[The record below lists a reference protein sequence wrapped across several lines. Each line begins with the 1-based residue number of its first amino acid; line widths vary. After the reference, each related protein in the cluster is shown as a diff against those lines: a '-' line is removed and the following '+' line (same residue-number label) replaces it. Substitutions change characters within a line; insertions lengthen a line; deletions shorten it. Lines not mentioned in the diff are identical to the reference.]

1 MAKTN
6 TYGILGGANVPK
18 EVINASLN
26 DIAKHAFVIP
36 WYGSKTIS
44 PAMEFVYD
52 WMLDNEIDYEV
63 VASSEGRPLPKAL
76 SNQALNVT
84 TVEDVDSAV
93 IDLLVGCK
101 PGIALIMWDE
111 TNPERSL
118 NLANNTIGHGLES
131 LELTNGLCPIVID
144 PPLQM
149 DTEQDGEEL
158 ELSVKTISDEDH
170 LDKVLSLDVTSFD
183 RETLEVMP
191 AASVKRMAANAGY
204 LVKNKEEAIDAL
216 TGSTKVK
223 EDIEIGS
230 ILLLFNDG
238 TELGFGIN
246 KDLLKKIMNL
256 VVDSQ
261 SGE

>member
-6 TYGILGGANVPK
+6 TYGILGGASVPK

-26 DIAKHAFVIP
+26 DIAKHAFVVP

-44 PAMEFVYD
+44 PSMECVYD
-52 WMLDNEIDYEV
+52 WMLDNEIDYEI

-76 SNQALNVT
+76 SKNALNVT
-84 TVEDVDSAV
+84 LVEDVDSTV
-93 IDLLVGCK
+93 IDLLVDCK

-118 NLANNTIGHGLES
+118 NLATSTINRGLES
-131 LELTNGLCPIVID
+131 LELTNGLCPIVVD
-144 PPLQM
+144 PP
-149 DTEQDGEEL
+149 EQSEIT
-158 ELSVKTISDEDH
+158 LSVTEASEMEEH
-170 LDKVLSLDVTSFD
+170 LDKVLDLDVTSFD
-183 RETLEVMP
+183 RETLEIMP
-191 AASVKRMAANAGY
+191 AASVKRMAANAGF

-238 TELGFGIN
+238 TELGFGMN

-261 SGE
+261 SDE

>member
-44 PAMEFVYD
+44 PAMECVYD

-63 VASSEGRPLPKAL
+63 VAASEGRPLPKAL
-76 SNQALNVT
+76 SKQALNVT
-84 TVEDVDSAV
+84 TAEDVDSAV

-111 TNPERSL
+111 NNPERSL

-131 LELTNGLCPIVID
+131 LELTNGLCPIVVD
-144 PPLQM
+144 PP
-149 DTEQDGEEL
+149 EQSEVT
-158 ELSVKTISDEDH
+158 LSVTEVSEMEDH

-238 TELGFGIN
+238 TELGFGVN

>member
-36 WYGSKTIS
+36 WYGSKAIS
-44 PAMEFVYD
+44 PAMECVYD

-76 SNQALNVT
+76 SNHALNVT

-111 TNPERSL
+111 NNPERSL

-131 LELTNGLCPIVID
+131 LELTNGLCPIVVD
-144 PPLQM
+144 PLKQA
-149 DTEQDGEEL
+149 EL
-158 ELSVKTISDEDH
+158 VVSEALLSEEDH
-170 LDKVLSLDVTSFD
+170 LDKVLDLDVTSFD
-183 RETLEVMP
+183 RETLEIMP
-191 AASVKRMAANAGY
+191 AASVKRMAANAGF

-216 TGSTKVK
+216 TDSTKVK
-223 EDIEIGS
+223 EDVEIGS

-238 TELGFGIN
+238 TEIGFGVN

-261 SGE
+261 SDE